1 MNAQPQLA
9 GHHLADLHPFGHLHE
24 VPCPLLG
31 RIFQKAVNKYLPSA
45 HLAQGPAL
53 GAVERRQ
60 TPIKMWPCPEGVS
73 GRAGQVKAG
82 ICRKNSAMPE
92 GV

>member
-9 GHHLADLHPFGHLHE
+9 GHHLADLHPSCRFHE

-31 RIFQKAVNKYLPSA
+31 RIFQKAVKKYLLSA
-45 HLAQGPAL
+45 GLAQDPAL
-53 GAVERRQ
+53 GAEERRQ
-60 TPIKMWPCPEGVS
+60 MLIKMWPCPEEVS